1 MKVFINPGHA
11 AGGNPDP
18 GCVNR
23 EENLREC
30 DIALT
35 VGSLTGKFLEAAGC
49 RVKLLQSHNLATES
63 PAYPSVTGEANR
75 WLADAFVSIHVN
87 AGGGRGAETFCYW
100 QYGAGGR
107 LAACIQNQLVSAM
120 QAIDNGYQDRGVKE
134 RKSLCVLRETYMP
147 AALVELGFIDSADV
161 RLLKEHQEDMARA
174 VARGVTDYFRENL
187 AFSHHPLHEI

>member
-1 MKVFINPGHA
+1 MMKVFINPGHA

-18 GCVNR
+18 GCVNP
-23 EENLREC
+23 EEHLREC

-75 WLADAFVSIHVN
+75 WLANTFVSIHVN

-100 QYGAGGR
+100 QYGAGRR
-107 LAACIQNQLVSAM
+107 LAACIQKQLVDS
-120 QAIDNGYQDRGVKE
+120 IRPFDKGYADRGVKE
-134 RKSLCVLRETYMP
+134 NKHLCVLRETYMP
-147 AALVELGFIDSADV
+147 AVLVELGFID
-161 RLLKEHQEDMARA
+161 RA
-174 VARGVTDYFRENL
+174 VARGVTDYWRD
-187 AFSHHPLHEI
+187 I

>member
-11 AGGNPDP
+11 SGGNPDP

-75 WLADAFVSIHVN
+75 WLADVFISIHVN

-134 RKSLCVLRETYMP
+134 RKNLCVLRETYMP

>member
-1 MKVFINPGHA
+1 M
-11 AGGNPDP
+11 
-18 GCVNR
+18 
-23 EENLREC
+23 
-30 DIALT
+30 
-35 VGSLTGKFLEAAGC
+35 GSFC
-49 RVKLLQSHNLATES
+49 I
-63 PAYPSVTGEANR
+63 R
-75 WLADAFVSIHVN
+75 WRRRLADAFVSIHVN
-87 AGGGRGAETFCYW
+87 
-100 QYGAGGR
+100 AGGR

-134 RKSLCVLRETYMP
+134 RKNLCVLRENYMP

>member
-18 GCVNR
+18 GCVNTT
-23 EENLREC
+23 EHLREC

-35 VGSLTGKFLEAAGC
+35 VGSLAGKFLEAAGC

-75 WLADAFVSIHVN
+75 WLADVFVSIHVN
-87 AGGGRGAETFCYW
+87 AGGGRGAESFCYW
-100 QYGAGGR
+100 KYGAGGR
-107 LAACIQNQLVSAM
+107 LAACIQRQLVSAM
-120 QAIDNGYQDRGVKE
+120 QAIDNGYLDRDVKE
-134 RKSLCVLRETYMP
+134 RKGLCVLRETYMP
-147 AALVELGFIDSADV
+147 AALVELGFIDSEDV

-174 VARGVTDYFRENL
+174 VARGVTDYLQESLEGIKN
-187 AFSHHPLHEI
+187 